1 MWSLLQVLVGEEA
14 LLKKL
19 KSYEKENEALKK
31 KLAQV
36 MMSYLLLFYHRL
48 YLCIYTIRGP
58 ATTWH
63 MYTYS

>member
-1 MWSLLQVLVGEEA
+1 MRYVREPSESGLKTGALTGSGGCGLSLSQVLVGEEA

-36 MMSYLLLFYHRL
+36 MMHFS
-48 YLCIYTIRGP
+48 
-58 ATTWH
+58 
-63 MYTYS
+63 

>member
-1 MWSLLQVLVGEEA
+1 MWSLSLSQVLVGEEA

-36 MMSYLLLFYHRL
+36 MMHFR
-48 YLCIYTIRGP
+48 
-58 ATTWH
+58 
-63 MYTYS
+63 